1 MISPLI
7 EQMFAEI
14 FCVNLRDLRETK
26 FKLLFIMKKE
36 AIKLWPELEWIKDK
50 DLREKTT
57 KTWQLALERSV
68 LTPDD
73 LKKIPFT
80 LLCGP
85 DLKVTFMDHKRSV
98 VHIARDAGNTI
109 NGMYKG
115 ELTCNMDVVIAGAIL
130 ADVGKLIE
138 YVLDEN
144 GKAIQ
149 GVYGKYLR
157 HPFSGVSLA
166 EECGVPAEVCHI
178 IATHAGEGN
187 MVKRTTEA
195 YVVHHADF
203 MTFLPFKERLTV

>member
-1 MISPLI
+1 MQDNV
-7 EQMFAEI
+7 E
-14 FCVNLRDLRETK
+14 
-26 FKLLFIMKKE
+26 
-36 AIKLWPELEWIKDK
+36 KLWGEELSWIKDET
-50 DLREKTT
+50 LRNKTA
-57 KTWQLALERSV
+57 KVWELALERSV
-68 LTPDD
+68 LTPED
-73 LKKIPFT
+73 LNKIPFT

-98 VHIARDAGNTI
+98 VHIAKDAGEKI
-109 NGMYKG
+109 NSMYHG
-115 ELTCNMDVVIAGAIL
+115 ELTTDMDVLISGAIL
-130 ADVGKLIE
+130 CDVGKLLE
-138 YVLDEN
+138 YVKDEN

-149 GVYGKYLR
+149 GTYGKYLR
-157 HPFSGVSLA
+157 HPFSGVSIA